1 MTADPP
7 PTLAGASPTAAGPLR
22 RSVDVLVIGAGPAG
36 LTAAARLAAAG
47 AGRVEVVDR
56 EPHPGGLTRHC
67 RHRGFGVSDLHRL
80 LTGPDY
86 ARHLADA
93 AVRAGAVLRTG
104 VGVTGWAGPLT
115 AAVTGPAGPERLTAR
130 AVVLATG
137 ARERPRSA
145 RLVPGT
151 RPAGVLTTGQALRSL
166 HGELPSLHG
175 GPWPLHG
182 AQRDTV
188 GRRAVVVGAGPSGR
202 TTALALRRAGTEV
215 VATVT
220 DLPRHRTSWAQTLP
234 TRSAREIPLL
244 ADTTVTGLHGRDRV
258 ESIGLRHRDGRTMT
272 LRCDTVVFTG
282 DWIPDHELAR
292 TGGIPLA
299 PGSRGPS
306 ADTAFRTSEP
316 GVFAVGTLL
325 RPGES
330 AGTAARD
337 GALVAEPVL
346 RHLADGGWP
355 PTRVP
360 VLAEAP
366 LAWVAPDRIGPAN
379 SLAAPGRFSLE
390 PAEPL
395 VRPRLIVRQDGR
407 ILHRQR
413 VWGPAVPGRPVR
425 LSAAWRER
433 AVAHGGPVLVSVG

>member
-7 PTLAGASPTAAGPLR
+7 PALAGASPIAGVSPTAAGPLR

-56 EPHPGGLTRHC
+56 EPYAGGLTRHC
-67 RHRGFGVSDLHRL
+67 PHRGFGVSDLHRL

-104 VGVTGWAGPLT
+104 AGVTGWAGPLT
-115 AAVTGPAGPERLTAR
+115 AAVTGPAGLERLTAR

-151 RPAGVLTTGQALRSL
+151 RPAGVLTNGQVLRSL
-166 HGELPSLHG
+166 HGGLRSPHG
-175 GPWPLHG
+175 GHRG
-182 AQRDTV
+182 TV

-202 TTALALRRAGTEV
+202 ATALALGRAGTEV
-215 VATVT
+215 AALVT
-220 DLPRHRTSWAQTLP
+220 GLPRHRSSWAQTLP
-234 TRSAREIPLL
+234 ALPDRGIPLL

-258 ESIGLRHRDGRTMT
+258 EAVGLRHRDGRAMT

-292 TGGIPLA
+292 TGGISLA

-316 GVFAVGTLL
+316 KVFAVGTLL

-346 RHLADGGWP
+346 RHLAGGGWP
-355 PTRVP
+355 PAPVP

-366 LAWVAPDRIGPAN
+366 LAWVTPDRIGPVN
-379 SLAAPGRFSLE
+379 SLAAHGRFSLE
-390 PAEPL
+390 PAEVL

-407 ILHRQR
+407 TLHRQR
-413 VWGPAVPGRPVR
+413 VWETAVPGRPVR
-425 LSAAWRER
+425 LSAAWCAR
-433 AVAHGGPVLVSVG
+433 AAAHGGPVLVSVA